1 MTEDMTPESVN
12 KEASVKNA
20 AALAGSNGVCIAYY
34 ITDGRNPTFKLK
46 DIPDKVDMVILFGL
60 EVLEPAG
67 YYQTTGRYWN
77 DG

>member
-46 DIPDKVDMVILFGL
+46 DIPDKVDMVILL
-60 EVLEPAG
+60 
-67 YYQTTGRYWN
+67 
-77 DG
+77 D